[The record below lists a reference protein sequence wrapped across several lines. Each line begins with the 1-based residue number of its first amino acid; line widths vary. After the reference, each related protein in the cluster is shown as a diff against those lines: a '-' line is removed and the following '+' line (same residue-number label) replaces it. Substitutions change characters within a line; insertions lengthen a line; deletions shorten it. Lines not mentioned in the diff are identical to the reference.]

1 MSTNIHISSLN
12 VRGLRNKEK
21 REKIFTWLKD
31 QSLSIIFLQETH
43 SSNEIMNIWEKQWG
57 SKAYFSGNSSQSK
70 GVAILIN
77 NNFNYNIIEYRDLMP
92 GRLQTL
98 EIEINDKNLTLI
110 NIYGPNK
117 DDTSVFEN
125 LENYVNNNNEKTFI
139 MGGDF
144 NTVIDEDIDK
154 KNGNKNTHQKVREKI
169 TTMIQ
174 TNSFIDIWRHR
185 HPDQKQYTWHSNS
198 RPTIFCRLD
207 YFLISD
213 TFLNCVSDAN
223 IKHGYNTDHSLINM
237 SIDLTKI
244 DRGPGTFKMN
254 NSILLETHSGNL

>member
-98 EIEINDKNLTLI
+98 EIEINDKTLTLI

-139 MGGDF
+139 MGE
-144 NTVIDEDIDK
+144 T
-154 KNGNKNTHQKVREKI
+154 
-169 TTMIQ
+169 
-174 TNSFIDIWRHR
+174 
-185 HPDQKQYTWHSNS
+185 
-198 RPTIFCRLD
+198 
-207 YFLISD
+207 
-213 TFLNCVSDAN
+213 
-223 IKHGYNTDHSLINM
+223 
-237 SIDLTKI
+237 
-244 DRGPGTFKMN
+244 
-254 NSILLETHSGNL
+254 SILLLTKT